1 MRLLFCCE
9 FYFPSV
15 GGVQEV
21 MRQIAERLVR
31 RGHDVTVATT
41 RLANRHFS
49 EYNGVKIVDF
59 GVTGNLVRGMEGELE
74 QYRAFVASFDCDAI
88 MIKAA
93 QQWTFDA
100 LWPILD
106 QIPSRKVFIPCGFSG
121 LYEPTYAKYFEHL
134 PDILRKFDHLI
145 FYAENYRDVD
155 FARRY
160 HIEPFSILAN
170 GASEIE
176 FGVAKDPDFRRTHGI
191 PEDSAVLLTVGSL
204 TGVKGHREL
213 LEAFVR
219 LKTSRRHVTF
229 IMNGNPPPK
238 PMVASTPCSA
248 DAGAAQANPLDS
260 LHSSPTKSYPTLVV
274 RVAQVY
280 KREGM
285 AGLTEVVFRRW
296 NLFARRFS
304 WILSRSAGAKLHRI
318 WSEEGWLGLRLRVM
332 QRLGPRLERSGLLRY
347 LPARARALANPMA
360 FWMAEAQR
368 DPARKL
374 LIVSDYPRDELVQ
387 AYMAAD
393 LFVFASNIEYSPLVL
408 FESVASG
415 TPFLSVPVGNA
426 EEIARWTSGGI
437 ICPAEKDD
445 RGYTRAAPVV
455 LAREIAKAIENPEHL
470 SALGQA
476 GHAAWRKDYTW
487 DAITT
492 RYEAILLGVP
502 TSVAQGKPA
511 CEPV

>member
-21 MRQIAERLVR
+21 MRQIAERMVR

-41 RLANRHFS
+41 RLADRHFS
-49 EYNGVKIVDF
+49 EHNGVKIVEF
-59 GVTGNLVRGMEGELE
+59 GVTGNLVRGMDGELE
-74 QYRAFVASFDCDAI
+74 RYRAFVQSFDCDALL
-88 MIKAA
+88 IKAA

-100 LWPILD
+100 LWPVLD
-106 QIPSRKVFIPCGFSG
+106 HISARKLFIPCGFSG
-121 LYEPTYAKYFEHL
+121 LFEPSYAKYFEDM

-145 FYAENYRDVD
+145 FYAEDYRDVD
-155 FARRY
+155 FVRR
-160 HIEPFSILAN
+160 HRIGPFSILPN

-176 FGVAKDPDFRRTHGI
+176 FGVEEDPDFRRTREI

-238 PMVASTPCSA
+238 PVVVSTQSQACSPGTAS
-248 DAGAAQANPLDS
+248 AAEPI
-260 LHSSPTKSYPTLVV
+260 PPFWV
-274 RVAQVY
+274 RVALVY
-280 KREGM
+280 EREGIDGLKGRI
-285 AGLTEVVFRRW
+285 AGRW
-296 NLFARRFS
+296 NKWTHWATAA
-304 WILSRSAGAKLHRI
+304 LSIGSSAGGKLRRI
-318 WSEEGWLGLRLRVM
+318 WTEEGWLGIRLRMM

-347 LPARARALANPMA
+347 MPTSVRALANPMA

-368 DPARKL
+368 DPVHRR

-408 FESVASG
+408 FESVAAG

-426 EEIARWTSGGI
+426 EEIARWTGGGI
-437 ICPAEKDD
+437 VCPADKDE
-445 RGYTRAAPVV
+445 RGYTRAVPEV
-455 LAREIAKAIENPEHL
+455 LSREIAKAIESPDRL
-470 SALGQA
+470 AALGKV
-476 GHAAWRKDYTW
+476 GRDVWRERYTW
-487 DAITT
+487 DTITT
-492 RYEAILLGVP
+492 QYEAILH
-502 TSVAQGKPA
+502 SVVTPAAQGEPE
-511 CEPV
+511 CERA